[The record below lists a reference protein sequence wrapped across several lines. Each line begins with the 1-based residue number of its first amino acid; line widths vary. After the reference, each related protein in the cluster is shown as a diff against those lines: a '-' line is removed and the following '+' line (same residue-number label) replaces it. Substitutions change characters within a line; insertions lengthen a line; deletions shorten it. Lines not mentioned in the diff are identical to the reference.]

1 MEETRAGI
9 TDVINKYKP
18 DVDALIKYLSWL
30 EQKSGGS
37 LMSNYSP
44 EGTELSMKVPVYDS
58 TLLSFVKLANKTKF
72 MNKNYMYTYSRY
84 KIKDA
89 RDELRVIEQT
99 QIMDMQVLGDILSCY
114 IMKGMRKGTV
124 WNDGI
129 KDGVFYCVVKRMKEL
144 IEFWTVPM

>member
-1 MEETRAGI
+1 M
-9 TDVINKYKP
+9 INKYKP

-30 EQKSGGS
+30 EQKSGSS

-44 EGTELSMKVPVYDS
+44 EGGAELTMKVPVYDS

-72 MNKNYMYTYSRY
+72 MNKNYMYTYSKYR
-84 KIKDA
+84 IKTA
-89 RDELRVIEQT
+89 ADELKLIENV

-114 IMKGMRKGTV
+114 VLKGMRKGAV
-124 WNDGI
+124 WNDAIKNGI
-129 KDGVFYCVVKRMKEL
+129 FLCVVKRMKEL